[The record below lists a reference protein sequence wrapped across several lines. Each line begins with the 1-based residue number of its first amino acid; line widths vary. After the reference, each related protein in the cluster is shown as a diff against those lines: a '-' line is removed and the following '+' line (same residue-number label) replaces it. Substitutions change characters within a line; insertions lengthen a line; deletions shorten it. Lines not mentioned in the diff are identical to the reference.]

1 MLHSKLSTT
10 QQPAFAHV
18 LLSHSVT
25 LLRLWLIEPVAA
37 LVPEVLT
44 NTHSLHSHLVPRS
57 NADRLQRR
65 WSAGSG
71 AGRSRHGGDARHAV
85 RDMIPVRDHD
95 DAVHS
100 RLS

>member
-1 MLHSKLSTT
+1 M
-10 QQPAFAHV
+10 

-25 LLRLWLIEPVAA
+25 ILMLWPTEPVAT
-37 LVPEVLT
+37 LVPEILT
-44 NTHSLHSHLVPRS
+44 NTHSRHSHLVPRS

-65 WSAGSG
+65 WSSGSG

-95 DAVHS
+95 DTVHSS